1 MLKCV
6 EGINKTIKKGETK
19 YFLFLKW
26 NDMWSMV
33 IKFITEINQKFKTE
47 IENGIRIKKYIK
59 CVQRNISEGMFGV
72 YLFL

>member
-1 MLKCV
+1 
-6 EGINKTIKKGETK
+6 
-19 YFLFLKW
+19 
-26 NDMWSMV
+26 MWSMV